1 MGGNEHGWLGRLWK
15 TWCGLGL
22 ELLVAL
28 EAGVH
33 LPRDGTEVHQ
43 HARGCHR
50 LGLTKPEAFLLEL
63 SRVTVPLAVGDPSF
77 LARSTWSHGL
87 ALHGMGEP

>member
-1 MGGNEHGWLGRLWK
+1 M
-15 TWCGLGL
+15 
-22 ELLVAL
+22 
-28 EAGVH
+28 H

-77 LARSTWSHGL
+77 LARLDMEPRPGPARDGGALATAAYLPSGANVVGL
-87 ALHGMGEP
+87 A